1 MEYWV
6 LSIRF
11 LYLVGFTKALT
22 HSQYQS
28 GILQFVQEMLH
39 NHGANRGP
47 RQAFGNYKNDNK
59 ENTELPAQT
68 VEIKLPLWG
77 CVFLQRQISASILFS
92 LNHIGLQTLLTAILF
107 IKCFDSRL

>member
-39 NHGANRGP
+39 DHGADRGP
-47 RQAFGNYKNDNK
+47 RQAFGNYENDNK
-59 ENTELPAQT
+59 ENKELPAQT

-77 CVFLQRQISASILFS
+77 CVFLQRQLSVSILFS
-92 LNHIGLQTLLTAILF
+92 LNHIGLQTLLAAILF

>member
-39 NHGANRGP
+39 DHGAEY
-47 RQAFGNYKNDNK
+47 F
-59 ENTELPAQT
+59 
-68 VEIKLPLWG
+68 
-77 CVFLQRQISASILFS
+77 
-92 LNHIGLQTLLTAILF
+92 TL
-107 IKCFDSRL
+107 